1 MPAVTVRAHKAGEP
15 YGRARVTATLTD
27 GASLPV
33 VGVVDGVI
41 VAPLTVIA
49 DGSGVAVLQLVAN
62 ADIVPANTCY
72 TIAVGDEALLI
83 QVDADG
89 GYVEDLLVTDPA
101 DLDPLYGLG
110 DLSDVSIGGASDGDA
125 LVLSG
130 GAWVP
135 GTPGAAWTEVTQ
147 AEYDALS
154 PPTPGVLY
162 VVVG

>member
-15 YGRARVTATLTD
+15 YGRARVTACLTD
-27 GASLPV
+27 GDGVPV
-33 VGVVDGVI
+33 AGVIDGVI
-41 VAPLTVIA
+41 VAPLTIIA
-49 DGSGVAVLQLVAN
+49 DGSGVVVLHLVAN
-62 ADIVPANTCY
+62 DDIVPANTCY
-72 TIAVGDEALLI
+72 TITVGDEALLI
-83 QVDADG
+83 QANAD